1 LPPVHPGRR
10 RCCHSTEKLKP
21 PPPLQPLTVI
31 SHLRPS
37 SSSAIDPS
45 SLPVPSSCYRTHQTS
60 PSTTGAQCHRETL
73 PTTGARCRCETPL
86 SRHCKPPRRCPVGPM
101 SLTPP
106 HLARCLLG
114 DPQCSPARPHRRS
127 STTAPRA
134 ISLAGLDRQGEIVG
148 HSAAQHCAP
157 RFFNFSFSFTI
168 PEIQINFK
176 NP

>member
-1 LPPVHPGRR
+1 VRQSPPPFPLPPVHPGRR
-10 RCCHSTEKLKP
+10 RCCHSTGKSKP

-45 SLPVPSSCYRTHQTS
+45 SLPVPSSCYRTHQTP
-60 PSTTGAQCHRETL
+60 PSTTGAQCHRETP

-86 SRHCKPPRRCPVGPM
+86 SRRCKPPRRCPVGPM

-114 DPQCSPARPHRRS
+114 DPPVLTGKTSSPVEH
-127 STTAPRA
+127 
-134 ISLAGLDRQGEIVG
+134 
-148 HSAAQHCAP
+148 HSA
-157 RFFNFSFSFTI
+157 TGYI
-168 PEIQINFK
+168 PG
-176 NP
+176 